1 HNITWAV
8 DLLRPMHIV
17 GNREWADICVAIHA
31 EARSAGVHVSVED
44 QSQLANLLVSVNAV
58 DLGAAK
64 VFEELAR
71 EWPLLLRPEHCWLY
85 CRAAQQHGYRGAS
98 DLDLFARTFADAE
111 PARSFYRAHD
121 WDFDEV
127 EYTYLERAATHQ
139 PGRFPEVLG
148 PEYVARG
155 ESFLL
160 QRS

>member
-1 HNITWAV
+1 
-8 DLLRPMHIV
+8 
-17 GNREWADICVAIHA
+17 
-31 EARSAGVHVSVED
+31 
-44 QSQLANLLVSVNAV
+44 
-58 DLGAAK
+58 
-64 VFEELAR
+64 LAR

-139 PGRFPEVLG
+139 PGRFPEGLG
-148 PEYVARG
+148 PEHVARG

-160 QRS
+160 QRSRHLERANRGREAIACVEVLRRLAPKSAAAHDRLAQLSYQQGDLDRAAELLSAWHDLDPGAALPLLRK